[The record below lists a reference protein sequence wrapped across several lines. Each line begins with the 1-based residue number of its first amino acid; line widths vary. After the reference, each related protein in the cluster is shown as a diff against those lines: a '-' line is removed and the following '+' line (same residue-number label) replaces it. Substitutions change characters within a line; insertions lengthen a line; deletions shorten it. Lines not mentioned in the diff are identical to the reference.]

1 MLPHFDY
8 SETFIPFDANIKMQ
22 DEGELSS
29 MYVGKNLHQLQVS
42 IDSIRPILDSTRNS
56 YARIVQSDLLTSH
69 YASHPTPTRIPRSSP
84 ASRSVSLLS

>member
-42 IDSIRPILDSTRNS
+42 IDSIRPILDSTR
-56 YARIVQSDLLTSH
+56 Q
-69 YASHPTPTRIPRSSP
+69 
-84 ASRSVSLLS
+84 

>member
-29 MYVGKNLHQLQVS
+29 MYVGKNLNQLQVS
-42 IDSIRPILDSTRNS
+42 IDLHPPHPST
-56 YARIVQSDLLTSH
+56 ARAIATLASCSPTS
-69 YASHPTPTRIPRSSP
+69 
-84 ASRSVSLLS
+84 